1 MERFESL
8 RRNLQAALPALE
20 LREQEPMRRHTSF
33 QVGGPAALMACPT
46 SREALST
53 VVRLAREAGVQPFF
67 LGKGSNLLVADE
79 GVDAFLIKLAGG
91 LTTLM
96 LEGETAL
103 RVGAGVS
110 LAQAAVFAAEHGLTG
125 LEFAHG
131 IPGTLGGGVFMNAG
145 AYGGEMVQV
154 IRWVDC
160 LDETG
165 QVHRLTGEALE
176 LGYRTSVF
184 THLPWVIVEAGLIL
198 QPGDPQEIRAKMA
211 ELAQSRRSKQPL
223 EYPSAGSTFK
233 RPQGHFAGALIEQ
246 CGLKGCQIGGA
257 RVSEKHAGFVVNVG
271 GATSRDIRALVG
283 HVQRTVQEQTGVWLE
298 PEIRLLGCTW
308 EAAE

>member
-1 MERFESL
+1 MEHFASL
-8 RRNLQAALPALE
+8 QRTLQAALPALE
-20 LREQEPMRRHTSF
+20 LREQEPMCRHTSF

-46 SREALST
+46 SCEELST
-53 VVRLAREAGVQPFF
+53 VIKLAREAGVQPFF

-91 LTTLM
+91 LTTLT

-154 IRWVDC
+154 IRWADC
-160 LDETG
+160 LDEAG
-165 QVHRLTGEALE
+165 RVHRLTRDDME
-176 LGYRTSVF
+176 LGYRTSIF
-184 THLPWVIVEAGLIL
+184 SRLPWVVVEAGLSL
-198 QPGDPQEIRAKMA
+198 QKGDPQEIRAKMA

-246 CGLKGCQIGGA
+246 CGLKGRRIGGA
-257 RVSEKHAGFVVNVG
+257 QVSEKHAGFVVNVG
-271 GATSRDIRALVG
+271 GATSRDILSLVSL
-283 HVQRTVQEQTGVWLE
+283 VQKTVREQTGVLLE
-298 PEIRLLGCTW
+298 PEIRLLGCTL
-308 EAAE
+308 EDA